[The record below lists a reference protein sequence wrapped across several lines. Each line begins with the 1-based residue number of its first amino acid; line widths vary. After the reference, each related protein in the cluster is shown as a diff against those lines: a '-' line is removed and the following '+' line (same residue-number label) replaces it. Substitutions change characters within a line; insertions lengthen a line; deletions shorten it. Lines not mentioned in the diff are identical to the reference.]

1 VSRSLDLDTVAC
13 HGCDLLQ
20 RIPWL
25 PPGRRA
31 RCVRCREVLASR
43 PADPLDRPLAL
54 TVAAAVMFIVAN
66 AIPLMSLSVVGR
78 QASTTVI
85 GGAYEMWVQ
94 GFPLTA
100 ATVAFCVVL
109 APAAYLAFMLTVLI
123 AARRPPAP
131 HWVAELMRWAEVMQ
145 PWSMNEVMLLGVL
158 VSLTKIA
165 ELATVTPDVGM
176 FALGGLIALLPAI
189 TVSFDPE
196 EIWKRVEWAD
206 GTYDPEAV

>member
-1 VSRSLDLDTVAC
+1 VSRSLDLNTVAC

-20 RIPWL
+20 RIPSL

-43 PADPLDRPLAL
+43 PVDPLDRPLAL
-54 TVAAAVMFIVAN
+54 TLAAAVAFIVAN
-66 AIPLMSLSVVGR
+66 TIPLMSLSVVGR

-100 ATVAFCVVL
+100 MTVAFCVVL

-123 AARRPPAP
+123 AVRRAPAP
-131 HWVAELMRWAEVMQ
+131 HWVAELMRWAKIMQ

-165 ELATVTPDVGM
+165 ELATVTPDLGM

-189 TVSFDPE
+189 TVSFDAE
-196 EIWKRVEWAD
+196 EVWKRVEWAD
-206 GTYDPEAV
+206 GTYDPEAA